1 MDNTDYTLSH
11 SAEEVDE
18 LLTKVKNSVC
28 LPYVELTTMLV
39 DGGED
44 ITLTEEENE
53 KLTAAIG
60 APCIIAC
67 KVPYEESFMLYKGIF
82 YFIEDGHEIYF
93 FTSQSELGSIIM
105 MSLNGE
111 WTLQYSSQM

>member
-1 MDNTDYTLSH
+1 MDNTDYMLSH

-39 DGGED
+39 DDDEV
-44 ITLTEEENE
+44 TLTEEENE

-82 YFIEDGHEIYF
+82 DFIDDGHEIYF
-93 FTSQSELGSIIM
+93 FTSQNEFGSIIM